1 MYSPQERN
9 LATYVYREAYIFFFF
24 TARGTEVLNFRI
36 YCSFRRGF
44 SWLRTKKLMPG
55 SLIIFSDDNFETIYQ
70 AVIRDIDRDQKETM
84 NNTYRKFGYVD
95 VKVEFVSEQ
104 RVNPIVF
111 YELHSQNKFVIIE
124 SKAFFEAYYHNLKI
138 LQQI

>member
-1 MYSPQERN
+1 
-9 LATYVYREAYIFFFF
+9 
-24 TARGTEVLNFRI
+24 
-36 YCSFRRGF
+36 
-44 SWLRTKKLMPG
+44 MPG